1 MEPAPRESHRRH
13 REPWQRVVQGETL
26 EFQRAF
32 HRPTNLDAN
41 QRVYVAIQQPT
52 VAAMV
57 TLGQQLLGE
66 LRPGC
71 DAVFDVTDRLEERNH
86 LAVVV
91 SGTTDDALPFAEVAI
106 EIRAVSK

>member
-1 MEPAPRESHRRH
+1 MSNVHRMRL
-13 REPWQRVVQGETL
+13 REPWLRVVCGETL

-41 QRVYVAIQQPT
+41 ERVFVVIQQPT

-66 LRPGC
+66 LLPGS
-71 DAVFDVTDRLEERNH
+71 DAAFDVTERLEDRNR

-91 SGTTDDALPFAEVAI
+91 KDTTDESALPFLEVAI
-106 EIRAVSK
+106 EIRVESK

>member
-1 MEPAPRESHRRH
+1 MSNVHRMKL
-13 REPWQRVVQGETL
+13 REPWQRVVCGETL

-41 QRVYVAIQQPT
+41 ERVFVSIQQPT

-57 TLGQQLLGE
+57 TLGQQPLGE
-66 LRPGC
+66 LWPGK
-71 DAVFDVTDRLEERNH
+71 DAAFDVTERLEDRNH

-91 SGTTDDALPFAEVAI
+91 REITDDAPLPFSEAVI
-106 EIRAVSK
+106 EIRVESK